1 VIIYQFKPNIMG
13 IISENRL
20 QGGGKSWYILGRYM
34 LKALKVYFSMQ
45 KSNCT
50 STQTFCQILN
60 LISTCKKKSV
70 RVIQVHNAFKIA
82 LNGNQMTRMKT
93 GNVLKYFNFE
103 YIRVRQLH
111 LIYQI
116 SSTPKLC
123 SVRNDS
129 GQVGNLTLQTDISCP
144 NTTLF

>member
-1 VIIYQFKPNIMG
+1 
-13 IISENRL
+13 
-20 QGGGKSWYILGRYM
+20 M

-50 STQTFCQILN
+50 SRQTFFQILN
-60 LISTCKKKSV
+60 LISTCKKKSL
-70 RVIQVHNAFKIA
+70 RVLQVHNAFKIA
-82 LNGNQMTRMKT
+82 LNGNQMTGMKT

-123 SVRNDS
+123 SMRNDS

-144 NTTLF
+144 YTTLF